1 MGAVYQ
7 RAARG
12 FHWKARQNTHLVEI
26 LDSAAVIRTKLAKVV
41 PAATGKEQPAQELMI
56 LLHTG
61 PFLIKRAE
69 ISTADELREF
79 AGPILDWIQITQAE
93 TAEIIL

>member
-1 MGAVYQ
+1 VT
-7 RAARG
+7 
-12 FHWKARQNTHLVEI
+12 THLMEI
-26 LDSAAVIRTKLAKVV
+26 LDCAALIRSKSAKVV
-41 PAATGKEQPAQELMI
+41 PAAGEEQPAQELMI
-56 LLHTG
+56 LPHMG